1 MGSSPHARG
10 TLAGD
15 GGGRR
20 LGGIIPA
27 CAGNTSF
34 SAARRPSLRDHPRMR
49 GEHDN
54 AIWFQGFPKGSSP
67 HARGTRRQGGGHGHP
82 RGIIPACAGNTAEPS
97 DSGRL
102 FWDHPRMRGEHQI
115 GIRIFNNYQGSSPHA
130 RGTLLRNSFPLL
142 RPGIIP
148 ACAGNTR
155 RHTHADRTARDHPR
169 MRGEHLD
176 QRLHE
181 RRRTGSSPHA
191 RGTRL
196 RATSRRSE
204 SGIIP
209 ACAGNTDVNSLYPW
223 AMRDH
228 PRMRGE
234 HCCFSPGI
242 SGVPGSSPHA
252 RGTQIYGVRCAPMLG
267 IIPACA
273 GNTHARTCARLR
285 AKDHPR
291 MRGEHSGNA
300 YGEIVHL
307 GSSPHARGTPN
318 KEGTNGRRP
327 GIIPACAGNTQVLSE
342 YETSSGDHPRMRGE
356 HDDRVVLRRVD
367 QGSSPHARGTLGD
380 LRAREAGQGIIPAC
394 AGNTPPI
401 SKTCWCN
408 GDHPRMRGEHFK
420 ALSTAVAKLGSS
432 PHARGTRRR

>member
-1 MGSSPHARG
+1 MRGEHNVPPPELADTRGSSPHARG
-10 TLAGD
+10 TPVDIHMQTGQRGIIPACAGNTLTNGYTNAD
-15 GGGRR
+15 ERDHPRMRGEHASAPPRGALN
-20 LGGIIPA
+20 LGSSPHARGTPTLTACTRGLCGIIPA
-27 CAGNTSF
+27 CAGNTSKLT
-34 SAARRPSLRDHPRMR
+34 SLLE
-49 GEHDN
+49 GY
-54 AIWFQGFPKGSSP
+54 K
-67 HARGTRRQGGGHGHP
+67 
-82 RGIIPACAGNTAEPS
+82 
-97 DSGRL
+97 
-102 FWDHPRMRGEHQI
+102 
-115 GIRIFNNYQGSSPHA
+115 
-130 RGTLLRNSFPLL
+130 
-142 RPGIIP
+142 
-148 ACAGNTR
+148 
-155 RHTHADRTARDHPR
+155 
-169 MRGEHLD
+169 
-176 QRLHE
+176 
-181 RRRTGSSPHA
+181 
-191 RGTRL
+191 
-196 RATSRRSE
+196 
-204 SGIIP
+204 
-209 ACAGNTDVNSLYPW
+209 
-223 AMRDH
+223 DH

-432 PHARGTRRR
+432 PHARGTQSRKRSWT